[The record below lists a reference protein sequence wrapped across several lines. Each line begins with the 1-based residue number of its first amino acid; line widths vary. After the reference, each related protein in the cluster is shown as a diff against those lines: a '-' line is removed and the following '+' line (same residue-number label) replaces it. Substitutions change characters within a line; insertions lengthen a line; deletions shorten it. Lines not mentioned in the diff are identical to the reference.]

1 MLITRKSMFSGITR
15 QRDIP
20 VTQEQ
25 LDAWNSGELIQKV
38 MPHVSSDDREFLM
51 TGITSEEWETAF
63 GAEEWE
69 TAFGEGND

>member
-1 MLITRKSMFSGITR
+1 MLITRKSMFSGITH

-38 MPHVSSDDREFLM
+38 MPNVSLEDREFLM
-51 TGITSEEWETAF
+51 TGITSEEWEAAF
-63 GAEEWE
+63 G
-69 TAFGEGND
+69 GEND

>member
-1 MLITRKSMFSGITR
+1 MLITRKSMFSGVTH

-38 MPHVSSDDREFLM
+38 MPNVSLEDREFLM
-51 TGITSEEWETAF
+51 TGITSEEWEAAF
-63 GAEEWE
+63 G
-69 TAFGEGND
+69 GEK